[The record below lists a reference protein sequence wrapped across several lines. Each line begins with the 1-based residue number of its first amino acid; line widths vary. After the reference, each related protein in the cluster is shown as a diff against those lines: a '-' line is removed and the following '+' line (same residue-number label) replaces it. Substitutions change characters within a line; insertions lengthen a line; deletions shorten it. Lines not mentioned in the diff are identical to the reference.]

1 MTKFSLIILTY
12 NSDYEKI
19 ILTIKS
25 ILEQDLPEYEII
37 ISDDGSQIDFF
48 EELRGF
54 FTKKAFNNYKLIKNE
69 QNLGIVNNFL
79 KAIKQSKGKYIK
91 GLAPADLLYNND
103 SLSKMYNYLTIN
115 NSKFAFGRMK
125 SYYIDKE
132 SDLHIHGF
140 VAPKNLKEYK
150 KNSKNRIKIL
160 RNLLLYKDWISGV
173 TMFFERDYVVEY
185 LTCLSSESKVKYCE
199 DLIPVLILLN
209 NGDIDF
215 YNQYIV
221 WYEYGYGISTDNN
234 KESSKL
240 LRKDHE
246 NFLTYLQQKYGKNEI
261 VRKALKKN
269 RKNSK
274 NYLSRNNSYA
284 KINNRWIRRL
294 LIAINRPYLI
304 FFKLETYLQA
314 MKIEDRKCEKGFLDN
329 NKSWFYKE

>member
-69 QNLGIVNNFL
+69 QNLGTVNNFL

-125 SYYIDKE
+125 SYYVDKE
-132 SDLHIHGF
+132 SNLHIHEF

-160 RNLLLYKDWISGV
+160 RNLLLYNDWISGI
-173 TMFFERDYVVEY
+173 TMFFERDYVIVY

-199 DLIPVLILLN
+199 DLIPVLVLLN

-215 YNQYIV
+215 YNQCIV
-221 WYEYGYGISTDNN
+221 WYEYGDGISTDNN

-246 NFLTYLQQKYGKNEI
+246 NFLMYLQQKYGKNEI
-261 VRKALKKN
+261 VRKALKNNLN
-269 RKNSK
+269 RNSR
-274 NYLSRNNSYA
+274 YT
-284 KINNRWIRRL
+284 KINNSWIRRL

-314 MKIEDRKCEKGFLDN
+314 MKIEDRKSEKGFLDN

>member
-1 MTKFSLIILTY
+1 MTEFSLIILTY

-25 ILEQDLPEYEII
+25 ILEQDFPEYEII
-37 ISDDGSQIDFF
+37 ISDDGSRIDFF

-54 FTKKAFNNYKLIKNE
+54 FTKKAFNNYKMIKNK

-79 KAIKQSKGKYIK
+79 KALKQSKGKYIK

-103 SLSKMYNYLTIN
+103 SLSKMYNYLAIN
-115 NSKFAFGRMK
+115 NSKYAFGRMK

-132 SDLHIHGF
+132 SNLHIHKF

-160 RNLLLYKDWISGV
+160 RNLLLYSDWISGV
-173 TMFFERDYVVEY
+173 TTFFERDYIIKY

-215 YNQYIV
+215 YDQCIV
-221 WYEYGYGISTDNN
+221 WYEYGHGISTDNN
-234 KESSKL
+234 KEGRKL

-246 NFLTYLQQKYGKNEI
+246 NFLTYLQQKYSKNRI
-261 VRKALKKN
+261 VRKALKN
-269 RKNSK
+269 NL
-274 NYLSRNNSYA
+274 NRNNRYA
-284 KINNRWIRRL
+284 KINNSWIRRL
-294 LIAINRPYLI
+294 LIAINRPYLV

-314 MKIEDRKCEKGFLDN
+314 MKKEDRKSEKGFLDN
-329 NKSWFYKE
+329 NKSWFCKE

>member
-25 ILEQDLPEYEII
+25 ILKQDLPEYEII
-37 ISDDGSQIDFF
+37 ISDDGSQIDYF

-54 FTKKAFNNYKLIKNE
+54 FTKKNFNNYKLIKNE
-69 QNLGIVNNFL
+69 HNLGTVNNLL
-79 KAIKQSKGKYIK
+79 KAIKQSKGKYVK

-125 SYYIDKE
+125 SYYIDKK
-132 SDLHIHGF
+132 SILHMHEF

-160 RNLLLYKDWISGV
+160 RNLLLYKDWISGI
-173 TMFFERDYVVEY
+173 TLFFERDYVIEY

-215 YNQYIV
+215 YNQCIV

-246 NFLTYLQQKYGKNEI
+246 NFLMYLQQKYGKNKI
-261 VRKALKKN
+261 VRKAIKEN
-269 RKNSK
+269 RKN
-274 NYLSRNNSYA
+274 NFSRNSIYT
-284 KINNRWIRRL
+284 KISNIWIRRL
-294 LIAINRPYLI
+294 LIAINKPYLI

-314 MKIEDRKCEKGFLDN
+314 MIIEGGKSDKGFLDK
-329 NKSWFYKE
+329 NKW